1 MINVSTPALW
11 LIVLIVGLPQLS
23 ETVYTPS
30 LPAIAETLKVKDEW
44 VEYTLTIYLLS
55 FGLGTLFWGI
65 LSDKK
70 GRKPCMLTGFLFYI
84 LGSLGCYFS
93 DSYFLLMLSRFIQG
107 FGGSVGSILGQAVCR
122 DCFHGPS
129 LGKAYSFIGCS
140 LAFFPALGPLVG
152 GFITQQWGW
161 PIIFLFLIIFGGSVS
176 IVTFFKLPETLNQS
190 NKKLL
195 KLLPL
200 FLQLSK
206 DSKVLGHGLL
216 VAGCCGISF
225 SYYAEGP
232 FYFIEF
238 LGLSP
243 SEYGQTFL
251 LIAIISVIGSLI
263 SKKLQDHYKPEK
275 IVKYGIILIIT
286 VSFIWVALTLCLTF
300 IKFSPNL
307 IIAISLACIAGI
319 MAGIAIVTPNTL
331 ALALKDYKHSIGSAS
346 SLFGFY
352 YYTLISLFTFGMG
365 VAHNGTLLPMPLYF
379 LMISGIMLIAFR
391 FILLKRS
398 TN

>member
-11 LIVLIVGLPQLS
+11 LIILIVGLPQLS

-30 LPAIAETLKVKDEW
+30 LPAIAETLRVKDAW
-44 VEYTLTIYLLS
+44 VEYTLTIYLFS
-55 FGLGTLFWGI
+55 FGLGTLFWGR
-65 LSDKK
+65 LSDRK
-70 GRKPCMLTGFLFYI
+70 GRKPCMLIGFLIYV

-93 DSYFLLMLSRFIQG
+93 DSYTLLMLSRFIQG

-122 DCFHGPS
+122 DAFQGPA
-129 LGKAYSFIGCS
+129 LGKAYSSIGCS

-161 PIIFLFLIIFGGSVS
+161 PIIFLFLIIFGCFVGAA
-176 IVTFFKLPETLNQS
+176 TFFKLPETLNQS

-195 KLLPL
+195 KISPL
-200 FLQLSK
+200 FSQLAK
-206 DSKVLGHGLL
+206 DPKVIGHGLL
-216 VAGCCGISF
+216 VGGCCGISF

-251 LIAIISVIGSLI
+251 LIAAISVIGSFI
-263 SKKLQDHYKPEK
+263 SKKLQDHYEPEK
-275 IVKYGIILIIT
+275 ILKYGIMLMIT
-286 VSFIWVALTLCLTF
+286 VNLIWVAFTF
-300 IKFSPNL
+300 SLSFMDFSHSW
-307 IIAISLACIAGI
+307 IIAISLASITGI
-319 MAGIAIVTPNTL
+319 MAGIAMVTPNTL

-365 VAHNGTLLPMPLYF
+365 TVHNGTLLPMPLYF
-379 LMISGIMLIAFR
+379 LMISGVMIIVFR
-391 FILLKRS
+391 FIFLKKNS
-398 TN
+398 